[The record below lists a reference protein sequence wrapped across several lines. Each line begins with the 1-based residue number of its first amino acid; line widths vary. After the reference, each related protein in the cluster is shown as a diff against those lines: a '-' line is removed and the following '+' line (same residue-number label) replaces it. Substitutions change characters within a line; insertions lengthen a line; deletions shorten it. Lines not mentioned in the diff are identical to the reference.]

1 MAEVDGRRP
10 GCERCLRLEEELRDL
25 RLRFAAS
32 GQYVA
37 FSPGPNPKPNVDDE
51 LGRWLATN
59 LAQMQLLGFEQYGH
73 DWPESLAP
81 TTGLGGTLRAC
92 RGRQRG
98 PQVSHACPA

>member
-1 MAEVDGRRP
+1 MPARRGQSKRYLRITAGGGRARPRSPARRHQDRELERGVAEVDGRRP

-59 LAQMQLLGFEQYGH
+59 LAQMQLLG
-73 DWPESLAP
+73 
-81 TTGLGGTLRAC
+81 
-92 RGRQRG
+92 
-98 PQVSHACPA
+98 